1 MSEVNEASYWEQR
14 YQINSTGWD
23 IGNVSEPLKAYI
35 DQLEDKDLKILI
47 PGCGTGYEAMYLLEQ
62 GFTQVHVLDFASSA
76 LNELKTKWQSP
87 NLQVHQADIFDFE
100 GSYDLILE
108 QTLFCAID
116 PQRRKEYISKMS
128 ELLNANGKYVG
139 LLFNR
144 EFEVSPPF
152 GGSREEYEALFIQ
165 NFESFEMEDCYNSIA
180 ARQGSELFFIT
191 RK

>member
-1 MSEVNEASYWEQR
+1 MSEVNDAAYWEKR

-23 IGNVSEPLKAYI
+23 IGFVSEPLKVYV

-76 LNELKTKWQSP
+76 LNELKTKWQGP
-87 NLQVHQADIFDFE
+87 NLQLHQADIFDFE

-152 GGSREEYEALFIQ
+152 GGSREEYEALFIK
-165 NFESFEMEDCYNSIA
+165 NFESFEMEDCNNSIA
-180 ARQGSELFFIT
+180 ARQGSELFFIA